1 MMNKSNSHNNQNNKP
16 LNSPSNAKALFTS
29 TEGYVNKRK
38 KLEPIPLLEGIEEI
52 RNDFEERLE
61 QGDTVYGIEILDDY
75 VETIRKGSITYIIAQ
90 ANTGKA
96 LTLDTKILTPS
107 GWVLNK
113 NINVG
118 DYVIGRNGQPTRVIG
133 VFPQGITKTF
143 NVKFAD
149 GRTITTSP
157 KHLWSVEGGPF
168 KGTRNYTTEE
178 LYGMIQK
185 STYKNR
191 LHVPQYSGDHGVD
204 KRFLLPPY
212 VLGVLIG
219 DGCLTMTGLT
229 YCKPDNTVLQK
240 IKKALPNREVT
251 VAKNGNNVY
260 IKNSR
265 DFKEELARMGL
276 LVKSYEKFIPRE
288 YIDGTSKTQRLELLE
303 GLLDTDGYQSSSY
316 NEFSTTSEQLAK
328 DVRELC
334 WSLGYDCRI
343 TSRMGKYKKDNCII
357 ATRTN
362 YRVFISNKR
371 KKAQAVIRSITRGED
386 NFTQCLAVDAADKL
400 FVVENYIVTHN
411 SLWSQQIA
419 CNLAKQGKKV
429 LICSCEMGAGL
440 LMERQIRI
448 LAGVG
453 TMQLKN
459 MYTSQRDTANYILDS
474 MIEDKKYT
482 FLRNIDVCETGGATI
497 DDIMEMLDCFPEY
510 EYIIVDYIQRIRGSG
525 SEYENITRC
534 SMELQA
540 YARRTGKRL
549 IVCSQASRSSQ
560 DSARGTKENSGMLIR
575 GKGSGS
581 IEEDGDVGLSLQELY
596 EGSKKYILAT
606 LFKNR
611 YGDKN
616 ISYKYILDNRLRLIK
631 VSNCDEF

>member
-1 MMNKSNSHNNQNNKP
+1 MTKSNNNNESENFSSHNNP
-16 LNSPSNAKALFTS
+16 LNSPNGSPKDINSKGVPFTS

-90 ANTGKA
+90 ANTGK
-96 LTLDTKILTPS
+96 
-107 GWVLNK
+107 
-113 NINVG
+113 
-118 DYVIGRNGQPTRVIG
+118 
-133 VFPQGITKTF
+133 
-143 NVKFAD
+143 
-149 GRTITTSP
+149 
-157 KHLWSVEGGPF
+157 
-168 KGTRNYTTEE
+168 
-178 LYGMIQK
+178 
-185 STYKNR
+185 
-191 LHVPQYSGDHGVD
+191 
-204 KRFLLPPY
+204 
-212 VLGVLIG
+212 
-219 DGCLTMTGLT
+219 
-229 YCKPDNTVLQK
+229 
-240 IKKALPNREVT
+240 
-251 VAKNGNNVY
+251 
-260 IKNSR
+260 
-265 DFKEELARMGL
+265 
-276 LVKSYEKFIPRE
+276 
-288 YIDGTSKTQRLELLE
+288 
-303 GLLDTDGYQSSSY
+303 
-316 NEFSTTSEQLAK
+316 
-328 DVRELC
+328 
-334 WSLGYDCRI
+334 
-343 TSRMGKYKKDNCII
+343 
-357 ATRTN
+357 
-362 YRVFISNKR
+362 
-371 KKAQAVIRSITRGED
+371 
-386 NFTQCLAVDAADKL
+386 
-400 FVVENYIVTHN
+400 

-440 LMERQIRI
+440 LMERQIKI

-459 MYTSQRDTANYILDS
+459 MYASQRDTANYILDS
-474 MIEDKKYT
+474 MIEDEKYT

-549 IVCSQASRSSQ
+549 IVCSQASRNSQ
-560 DSARGTKENSGMLIR
+560 DNARGAKENSGMLIR

-596 EGSKKYILAT
+596 EDGKKYILAT

-616 ISYKYILDNRLRLIK
+616 ISYKYILDNRLRLVK

>member
-1 MMNKSNSHNNQNNKP
+1 MTKNNNNNNESKNFSSHNNP
-16 LNSPSNAKALFTS
+16 LNSLVTS

-90 ANTGKA
+90 ANTGK
-96 LTLDTKILTPS
+96 
-107 GWVLNK
+107 
-113 NINVG
+113 
-118 DYVIGRNGQPTRVIG
+118 
-133 VFPQGITKTF
+133 
-143 NVKFAD
+143 
-149 GRTITTSP
+149 
-157 KHLWSVEGGPF
+157 
-168 KGTRNYTTEE
+168 
-178 LYGMIQK
+178 
-185 STYKNR
+185 
-191 LHVPQYSGDHGVD
+191 
-204 KRFLLPPY
+204 
-212 VLGVLIG
+212 
-219 DGCLTMTGLT
+219 
-229 YCKPDNTVLQK
+229 
-240 IKKALPNREVT
+240 
-251 VAKNGNNVY
+251 
-260 IKNSR
+260 
-265 DFKEELARMGL
+265 
-276 LVKSYEKFIPRE
+276 
-288 YIDGTSKTQRLELLE
+288 
-303 GLLDTDGYQSSSY
+303 
-316 NEFSTTSEQLAK
+316 
-328 DVRELC
+328 
-334 WSLGYDCRI
+334 
-343 TSRMGKYKKDNCII
+343 
-357 ATRTN
+357 
-362 YRVFISNKR
+362 
-371 KKAQAVIRSITRGED
+371 
-386 NFTQCLAVDAADKL
+386 
-400 FVVENYIVTHN
+400 

-440 LMERQIRI
+440 LMERQIKI

-453 TMQLKN
+453 TMQLKK
-459 MYTSQRDTANYILDS
+459 MYASQRDTSNYILDS
-474 MIEDKKYT
+474 MIKDEQYT

-549 IVCSQASRSSQ
+549 IVCSQASRNSQ
-560 DSARGTKENSGMLIR
+560 DNARGAKENSGMLIR

-596 EGSKKYILAT
+596 ENGKKYILAT

-616 ISYKYILDNRLRLIK
+616 ISYKYILDNRLRLVK
-631 VSNCDEF
+631 VSNRDEF